1 MRRRHRGHF
10 DFWADF
16 HTDNAAVF
24 AFLEK
29 SLRRLVNALIKAGTT
44 GAAASFFA
52 WAAAGAGDVE
62 FMTSAM
68 QPVSP
73 ARSSRDTGAG
83 SACSGAIF
91 TVINWTTE

>member
-1 MRRRHRGHF
+1 MDIFNYHAALNSGWNKSDSDWVPHSSRKTGLLLPLILVMRRRHRGHF

-16 HTDNAAVF
+16 HTDNAAMF

-52 WAAAGAGDVE
+52 
-62 FMTSAM
+62 
-68 QPVSP
+68 
-73 ARSSRDTGAG
+73 
-83 SACSGAIF
+83 
-91 TVINWTTE
+91 

>member
-16 HTDNAAVF
+16 HTDNAPVF
-24 AFLEK
+24 AFLKK
-29 SLRRLVNALIKAGTT
+29 SLGRLVNALIKAGTT
-44 GAAASFFA
+44 GAAAPFFA

-62 FMTSAM
+62 FMTSAL

-91 TVINWTTE
+91 KVIDRAAE